1 MSTHSNLSK
10 LDITKAIV
18 DSGTTGNLMPSE
30 SKVINIQKSTIPI
43 EVKQPAG
50 YIIKSTKTGQ
60 LPTKDL
66 PLEVRKVHI
75 FTYLKHVLVSNGL
88 FCDNRYLDIF
98 DERKVRII
106 DKKTKKMIIRGGRDP
121 LTKLFMLDI
130 NGNEL
135 TEKEIKPSPML
146 ETFSA
151 NSVYKSSSK

>member
-1 MSTHSNLSK
+1 
-10 LDITKAIV
+10 
-18 DSGTTGNLMPSE
+18 MPSE

-106 DKKTKKMIIRGGRDP
+106 DKKKKKMIIRGGRDP
-121 LTKLFMLDI
+121 PHKAI
-130 NGNEL
+130 YVG
-135 TEKEIKPSPML
+135 
-146 ETFSA
+146 
-151 NSVYKSSSK
+151 YKWK